1 MGWETHG
8 SLQAR
13 RSHIRRAGA
22 AHDERRS
29 REHEHHGRQKAPTER
44 GGNRTPS
51 SRGEGAWVGRRH
63 GSLQARRSHIPR
75 ADSKRPRS
83 KDVLASCCAGDGAPR
98 HKWVW
103 SCGIS
108 WS

>member
-29 REHEHHGRQKAPTER
+29 REHEHHGRQKAPAER
-44 GGNRTPS
+44 GGDRTPS
-51 SRGEGAWVGRRH
+51 PREGRGHAGLGDATEVCKHAARTSRVRTQRGQGRRTCV
-63 GSLQARRSHIPR
+63 G
-75 ADSKRPRS
+75 
-83 KDVLASCCAGDGAPR
+83 
-98 HKWVW
+98 
-103 SCGIS
+103 
-108 WS
+108 

>member
-29 REHEHHGRQKAPTER
+29 REHVHHKGAKRRPPRA
-44 GGNRTPS
+44 
-51 SRGEGAWVGRRH
+51 GEGIERPHREGRGHGLGDATEVCKHAARTSRVRTQRGQGRRTCV
-63 GSLQARRSHIPR
+63 G
-75 ADSKRPRS
+75 
-83 KDVLASCCAGDGAPR
+83 
-98 HKWVW
+98 
-103 SCGIS
+103 
-108 WS
+108 

>member
-29 REHEHHGRQKAPTER
+29 REYPESKNIMGAKRRP
-44 GGNRTPS
+44 P
-51 SRGEGAWVGRRH
+51 RGEGIERPHREGRGHAGLGDATEVCKHAARTSRVRTQRGQGRRTCV
-63 GSLQARRSHIPR
+63 G
-75 ADSKRPRS
+75 
-83 KDVLASCCAGDGAPR
+83 
-98 HKWVW
+98 
-103 SCGIS
+103 
-108 WS
+108 